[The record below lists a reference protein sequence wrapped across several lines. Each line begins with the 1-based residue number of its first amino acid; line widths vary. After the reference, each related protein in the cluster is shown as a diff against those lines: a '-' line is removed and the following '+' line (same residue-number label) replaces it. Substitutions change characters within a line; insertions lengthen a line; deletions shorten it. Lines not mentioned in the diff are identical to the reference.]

1 MVQIWIE
8 KKTWC
13 FNSLHVNRNRAKN
26 GAMEAKVLAVMIA
39 KILCDSCGRLIVF
52 STCMYYIGSGNFST
66 LYTLLWFYSMV
77 ATLIVFYSIFNEDR
91 IFSIGN
97 IIGDDNSCWF
107 KTNLIPFFQG
117 ICLNSYASV
126 ITFSNWDVP
135 DMLEVIVKG
144 KGARK
149 KKKLHQ
155 ASITKQFVYN
165 VLIFGGYFG

>member
-1 MVQIWIE
+1 M
-8 KKTWC
+8 
-13 FNSLHVNRNRAKN
+13 NVNRNRAKN

-107 KTNLIPFFQG
+107 KTNLIPFPKEYVWILMQALLHFQIG
-117 ICLNSYASV
+117 MFLTCLKSLWRAKV
-126 ITFSNWDVP
+126 Q
-135 DMLEVIVKG
+135 EK
-144 KGARK
+144 RK
-149 KKKLHQ
+149 SCTRPQ
-155 ASITKQFVYN
+155 
-165 VLIFGGYFG
+165 